1 MCIRDRSQI
10 SVLAAPIAQV
20 AISTLVQSIV
30 FLFVVGAVMVGSSS
44 ITMVKLGSSL
54 SCASSTSLSGIAKES
69 RGSRRLE
76 TMAMR

>member
-1 MCIRDRSQI
+1 M

-30 FLFVVGAVMVGSSS
+30 FPLVAGAVMVGSSS
-44 ITMVKLGSSL
+44 ITIVKLGSSL
-54 SCASSTSLSGIAKES
+54 SCASFTSFSGTARES

-76 TMAMR
+76 AMAIR